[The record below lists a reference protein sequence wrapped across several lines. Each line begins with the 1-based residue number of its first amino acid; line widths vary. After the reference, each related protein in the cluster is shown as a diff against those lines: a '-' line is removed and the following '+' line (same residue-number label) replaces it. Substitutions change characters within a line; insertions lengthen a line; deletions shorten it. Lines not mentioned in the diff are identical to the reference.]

1 MNTFPSILAVATT
14 LPLHEGAVVALGV
27 SMAVARLRLIRGPSL
42 ADRVVALDLMAF
54 FAIGIVAMAAVTSGR
69 RELIM
74 VAVVIALLS
83 FMGTSAFALYLERRG
98 RSGGV

>member
-1 MNTFPSILAVATT
+1 MIGTVNVFTAA
-14 LPLHEGAVVALGV
+14 LPLHEAAIIAIGAAMTV
-27 SMAVARLRLIRGPSL
+27 SFLRLIRGPSL

-54 FAIGIVAMAAVTSGR
+54 FATGIVAVAAVTSGR

-74 VAVVIALLS
+74 VAVVVALLS